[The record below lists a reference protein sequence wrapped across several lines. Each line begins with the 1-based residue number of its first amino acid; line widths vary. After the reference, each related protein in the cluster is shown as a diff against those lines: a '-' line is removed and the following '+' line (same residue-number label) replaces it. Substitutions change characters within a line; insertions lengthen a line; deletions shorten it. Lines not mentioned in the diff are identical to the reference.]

1 MAERNFDEEFGYESQ
16 EGHSFTLGGHTFRT
30 PPVAPPGAF
39 LEGGRGLV
47 AAVRFLRRVVMPEDR
62 PELERILEMPDTSAT
77 LLDLAPSLLDAAA
90 NVIASADDEQS
101 HASALAELAVL
112 VDKAQAP
119 SGASGPLVSAR
130 EIDEVAGWL
139 MDVTLGTSPKEPSP
153 SSNGAARTSP
163 TSKAVSRKPVARSG
177 KN

>member
-16 EGHSFTLGGHTFRT
+16 EGHSFTLGGHTFHT

-47 AAVRFLRRVVMPEDR
+47 AAVRFLRRVVKPEDR
-62 PELERILEMPDTSAT
+62 PALERILEMPDTSAT
-77 LLDLAPSLLDAAA
+77 LLDLAPSLFDAAA
-90 NVIASADDEQS
+90 SVVATADDEAA
-101 HASALAELAVL
+101 HALALGELQAL
-112 VDKAQAP
+112 VEKAQEP
-119 SGASGPLVSAR
+119 TERGPLVSAA
-130 EIDEVAGWL
+130 EVDKAAEWL
-139 MDVTLGTSPKEPSP
+139 MEVTLGTSPKEPSP

-177 KN
+177 KT